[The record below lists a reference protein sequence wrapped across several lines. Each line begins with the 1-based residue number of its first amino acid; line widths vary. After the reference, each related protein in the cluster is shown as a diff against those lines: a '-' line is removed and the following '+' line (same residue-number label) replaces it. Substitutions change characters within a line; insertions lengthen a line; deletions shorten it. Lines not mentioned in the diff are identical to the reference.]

1 MKTPPRDRDAPK
13 RPVSGAIG
21 QRLGQLFHMESAP
34 AFVSTGLRAGELAV
48 TDIRSDDPVLGVTDT
63 VPEEDAYLL
72 CLLEREMYQ
81 HQIWE
86 NGRPLARRTVRVG
99 EFLLRDLKRGQAA
112 LIDRPHH
119 SMHFY
124 IPRSALNGF
133 ADDAGAPRIGELN
146 HTPGVPICDPIALHL
161 AACFRPALANPD
173 QANRLFLE
181 HALLAMGIHV
191 ATTYGGMTQRVRPP
205 NGGLARWQERRA
217 QEMLRAGLR
226 GDISL
231 ADIARECGL
240 SVSQFSRA
248 FRESTGSAP
257 HRWLIQQRVEVA
269 KTKLADPTQSL
280 ASIALSCGFADQS
293 HLTRVFSRYTGA
305 TPAAWRRSL

>member
-1 MKTPPRDRDAPK
+1 MKTPPSNHIAQNRSA
-13 RPVSGAIG
+13 SGAVG
-21 QRLGQLFHMESAP
+21 RRLGQLFHIESAP
-34 AFVSTGLRAGELAV
+34 AFVATGLRAGNLAV
-48 TDIRSDDPVLGVTDT
+48 TDIQSDDPVIGLTDM
-63 VPEEDAYLL
+63 VPIEDAYLL
-72 CLLEREMYQ
+72 SLHEREMQ
-81 HQIWE
+81 DLQIWE
-86 NGRPLARRTVRVG
+86 NGRPLPRQTLRVG
-99 EFLLRDLKRGQAA
+99 QFLIRDLNRGQAA

-119 SMHFY
+119 STHFY
-124 IPRSALNGF
+124 LPRSALNEI
-133 ADDAGAPRIGELN
+133 ADDAGAPRIGELS

-161 AACFRPALANPD
+161 AACFRPAFADPD

-191 ATTYGGMTQRVRPP
+191 AATYGGMTQRVQPP

-217 QEMLRAGLR
+217 QEMLRADLR
-226 GDISL
+226 GDTSL

-248 FRESTGSAP
+248 FKKSTGSAP
-257 HRWLIQQRVEVA
+257 HRWLIQQRVETA
-269 KTKLADPTQSL
+269 KAKLADPAQSL

-293 HLTRVFSRYTGA
+293 HLTRVFSRYTGI